1 VKGSFLD
8 WLLEK
13 HQLTLQKQKVKH
25 TGRGTSVSEST
36 RFDVTLAPEDF
47 HQPYAGAIPVH
58 ACLSF

>member
-1 VKGSFLD
+1 
-8 WLLEK
+8 LEK
-13 HQLTLQKQKVKH
+13 HQLTFQEQKVKH
-25 TGRGTSVSEST
+25 TGRGTSGSGSGSEST